1 MTEIRIYPA
10 QGVWVVRADGA
21 VIAESS
27 NALEL
32 NEPGHPWII
41 YFPRTDVA
49 MAFLEASD
57 TRTTCPHKGAATY
70 FHIAG
75 PGNLI
80 HNGAWTYEAPNEG
93 VEQIA
98 GYLAFDGLKV
108 TVERI

>member
-32 NEPGHPWII
+32 NEPGHPWMI

-49 MAFLEASD
+49 MAFLEPSD
-57 TRTTCPHKGAATY
+57 TKTTCVHKGNATY
-70 FHIAG
+70 FHISG

-80 HNGAWTYEAPNEG
+80 KDSAWTYETPLEG

-108 TVERI
+108 TVERL